1 MIRVS
6 VWTAIFLVLL
16 RLCIGWHFAY
26 EGYGKVKSA
35 YQGKSAVNEKPFSSD
50 AYFRESESA
59 FGRLVKKQMP
69 DPDQEV
75 VDKLTLKPAEAEEAK
90 ASPAVRFPDA
100 LAKEWD
106 DYFDRFV
113 KQYRLDEQQ
122 LGEARRAFDKL
133 KAQYVQWVGRVRTPE
148 EIERHRLVEEKA
160 ADNPAD
166 KDKEKEK
173 LTFLT
178 VKRKAPGGNATADF
192 DDEVTPAERAAELKK
207 KSDEVKAI
215 YTEKL
220 VTMGRDVEG
229 ANLRTKKTDVN
240 TIRTELQKEIDDQT
254 KAMKDGLAKLFGP
267 RVTAYATKVENKDE
281 GGTLQA
287 MLAPMAEG
295 TNPLGKMWDEYA
307 AYVKDFA
314 PNVSD
319 AKKVEIDGEVTAAK
333 TRFDRWVADQDMF
346 TGEPLP
352 QKEVAEW
359 RHLYADAKAR
369 REALAKVVPDPKKT
383 EGQAKAEPAPE
394 PAGLSKF
401 MVAVLTQQ
409 KADAD
414 AEIKAL
420 QSRMQSELKNQ
431 SDAMRAQ
438 VGTPL
443 LGDDRAKG
451 YAAPD
456 DGRRFLLVPK
466 NWTLIDVIDWTTR
479 WFLLVVG
486 IMLMIGLCTRL
497 SCFAAAGFLLLTI
510 LTQPAVPW
518 LPAPPVSEGNY
529 LFVNKNVIE
538 IVALLALMTT
548 RSGKWAGLDAI
559 LCGIFGRRRPAR
571 Y

>member
-6 VWTAIFLVLL
+6 VWTAIFLILL
-16 RLCIGWHFAY
+16 RICIGWHFAY

-35 YQGKSAVNEKPFSSD
+35 YQGKAAVNEKPFSSD

-75 VDKLTLKPAEAEEAK
+75 VDRLTLKPVDAEEAK
-90 ASPAVRFPDA
+90 TSPASRFPDA

-106 DYFDRFV
+106 DYFDRFA

-122 LGEARRAFDKL
+122 LGEARRTFDQS
-133 KAQYVQWVGRVRTPE
+133 KAQFVQWVGRVRTQD
-148 EIERHRLVEEKA
+148 EIEKSRWADEKGT
-160 ADNPAD
+160 D
-166 KDKEKEK
+166 KDKASDKEKEK

-178 VKRKAPGGNATADF
+178 VKRKAPGGGNQTADF
-192 DDEVTPAERAAELKK
+192 DEEMTPAERAAELKK

-220 VTMGRDVEG
+220 VALGRDVEG
-229 ANLRTKKTDVN
+229 ANLRAKKTEVN
-240 TIRTELQKEIDDQT
+240 TIRTELQKELDDQT
-254 KAMKDGLAKLFGP
+254 KAMKDALAKLFGP
-267 RVTAYATKVENKDE
+267 RVTAYAAKADDKDE
-281 GGTLQA
+281 GTTLQA
-287 MLAPMAEG
+287 MLTPMANG
-295 TNPLGKMWDEYA
+295 NNPLGKMWDEYA

-314 PNVSD
+314 PNLPD
-319 AKKVEIDGEVTAAK
+319 AKKAEIDAEVQAAK
-333 TRFDRWVADQDMF
+333 TRFDRWLNDQDMF

-352 QKEVAEW
+352 QKDVAEW
-359 RHLYADAKAR
+359 RHLYADARAR
-369 REALAKVVPDPKKT
+369 REALAKVVPDPKKP

-394 PAGLSKF
+394 PVWLPKYL
-401 MVAVLTQQ
+401 VVVLTQR

-420 QSRMQSELKNQ
+420 TSRMQADLKTQ
-431 SDAMRAQ
+431 SDAMRTQ

-466 NWTLIDVIDWTTR
+466 SWTLIDFIDWTTR

-486 IMLMIGLCTRL
+486 IMLMVGLCTRL

-518 LPAPPVSEGNY
+518 LPAPPVSEGSY

-538 IVALLALMTT
+538 MVALLALMTT

-559 LCGIFGRRRPAR
+559 LCGVFGRRRPK